1 MNSSPRLSDRVGRL
15 RQLQAARGFS
25 GLSPAAPLPG
35 DWPAGCEV
43 YQSSFAQA
51 RLWTLHQLEP
61 ELTAYHLPEVWK
73 LRGDL
78 DVPALQR
85 ALEGLIERHSTLRTS
100 FRLEGSEVIQIV
112 HPEGPLALIE
122 EALGER
128 DPEEVIGEWLEEESR
143 TPFDLT
149 GGLLLRARLLEFDG
163 KEHVLLINHHHI
175 ASDGWSRS
183 VLVRD
188 LVELY
193 NAERMGRSAQLEPL
207 SIHYP
212 DYAVW
217 QRQRLSGERLQ
228 ELNDYWIGQLRDLEP
243 LELPTDRPRPAMPS
257 HRGGSVGFT
266 IEPALLEPFEDL
278 CRREGATLQMGLLAV
293 VALLLHRYSRQED
306 FAIGVPIWG
315 RNHPDLENL
324 IGFFINTLPIR
335 TRFEREQSFRELL
348 VQVRDTSIGAY
359 DHQELPF
366 EQMVEA
372 LKVERDTS
380 RNPLVQVMLQVME
393 LPEAGLEQ
401 LDGLAVQSLPSRSD
415 SAKLDLSFDLRR
427 SADQSLSASITY
439 ATDLFDADRIE
450 RLSAH
455 LITLLISAVQAPD
468 QPAAALNLLPEPE
481 RQLIESWQQGPSI
494 EVPELCMHQL
504 FEQQVE
510 RTPEAI
516 ALIFEEQQLT
526 YRELNA
532 RANQLA
538 HHLIDRGVGPEV
550 IVALALERS
559 IELVVALLAILKA
572 GGAYLPLD
580 PAWPPLRLGQILAD
594 AAPVVVIGSSRSVPL
609 IQAAGMIAADAL
621 LAIPIGPGDSPEG
634 DGIESFWQSANPRS
648 DPAANPGRRQDPATA
663 AYLLYTSG
671 TTGNPKGV
679 LIEHRALV
687 SRTTDLVGRLRLDPT
702 AVVLAHTALSFD
714 ISIVEVLMP
723 LTGGARVVITSEEQ
737 HRDPSALIRLVND
750 QRITLLQATPSQW
763 EVLLRM
769 GYGEQPQILAIAGGE
784 ALPQLLAEAIRR
796 QSGGLINAYGPT
808 EVSIYASMQTVETDC
823 AVGIG
828 KPLAKTS
835 AVVLDRDGRPCPIG
849 IAGELYLAGCGVARG
864 YRNREKLTRE
874 RFVSDPLSAERSGGE
889 TTERFYATGDL
900 AHWNSDG
907 TLAYLGRI
915 DQQIKLRGF
924 RIEPSEIE
932 SHLLAHPAVE
942 QAVVVLRTDDPAN
955 PQLIAYWVPQEETG
969 PTPVTYA
976 TVVSASVPGA
986 AELHVFLA
994 GRLPDYM
1001 VPAAFVELEALPL
1014 TTNGKLDRKAL
1025 PAPSFAGD
1033 EKQRVEPSTDLE
1045 RQLHATWAEVLGHNE
1060 FGISD
1065 NFFYIGGHSLAA
1077 ARLLSRIEQ
1086 SLGSAPPLAALFQN
1100 PTIAGLAPLLGGTSG
1115 VAQASAAMLPAAP
1128 LLGDWPAGCEAYQSS
1143 FAQARLWFLHQLEPE
1158 LTAYHL
1164 PEVWKLRGDL
1174 DVPALQRAL
1183 EGLIERHS
1191 TLRTSFRLEG
1201 SEVIQIVHPEGPLAL
1216 IEEALGER
1224 DPEEVIGEW
1233 LEEESRTPF
1242 DLTGG
1247 LLLRAR
1253 LLEFDGKEH
1262 VLLINHHHIASD
1274 GWSRSVLVRDLV
1286 ELYNAE
1292 RMGRSAQLEPLS
1304 IHYPDYAAW
1313 QRQRLSGERLQELN
1327 DYWIG
1332 QLRDLEPLELPSD
1345 HPRPVTPSY
1354 LGDNVCFQIEPAL
1367 LEPFEELC
1375 RREGATLQMGLLAV
1389 VALLLHRY
1397 SRQED
1402 FAIGVPIWGRN
1413 HPELENLIGF
1423 FINTLPIR
1431 TRFESGLSFRE
1442 LLVQV
1447 RDTSI
1452 GAYDHQE
1459 LPFEQMV
1466 EALRVERDTSRNPL
1480 VQVMLQVIELPEPSL
1495 QGLEG
1500 LAVEHVDGRANAVR
1514 FDLEFVF
1521 RRQEQGL
1528 QVSIAHRTDLF
1539 DSERIGRLQGHITT
1553 LLDGVLASPER
1564 AIGELP
1570 ILTAP
1575 EAEQLVRWSQGP
1587 GNEVPDLSVH
1597 QLFEQQVERTPEAV
1611 ALVFGDQEFSYGELN
1626 ARANQL
1632 AHVLIARGVGLEVIV
1647 ALALER
1653 SIELVVALLAILKAG
1668 GAYLPL
1674 DPALPPQRL
1683 EQILED
1689 AAPAVVISAA
1699 GREIPCRS
1707 DRPMSL
1713 LRLDDPA
1720 LGLDG
1725 QSVDSPA
1732 ASHHSGRQ
1740 LAYLTYTSGSTG
1752 VPKGVLI
1759 EHRSILRLLDPSNP
1773 CAISSAERVLQ
1784 LAPLAFDAATFEVW
1798 APLLHG
1804 GTLVMAPPGEL
1815 SLQELAV
1822 LLRLQRISTLWL
1834 TAGLFHAM
1842 VEAELQ
1848 ALVGVRQILAG
1859 GDVLAPSAVQRL
1871 LDELPA
1877 GHRLINGY
1885 GPSESTTFTC
1895 CHALAAGETVDPGG
1909 VPIGRPIANTEV
1921 RILDECGHTCP
1932 IGVAGELHIGG
1943 AGLARGYL
1951 NNPELTAEKFIR
1963 DPLSTDPATRLYKS
1977 GDLASWNADGTLAF
1991 HGRNDHQI
1999 KLRGFRIELGEIEA
2013 NLLAHLGV
2021 AQAVVLLRHDDP
2033 NNPRLIAYW
2042 VADASHETTASA
2054 STEQLR
2060 SFLRERLPGYMVP
2073 AAFLQLEALPLTP
2086 NGKLDRKAL
2095 PAPSFSGDQEQRVEP
2110 STDLERQLHAIWAEV
2125 LGHADFGI
2133 TDNFFAVGGHSLAA
2147 ARLVS
2152 RMEQSIGSSPVL
2164 TALFQNPSIA
2174 GLVQLMQGTVSAIS
2188 PSLVTLQP
2196 EGERSPLFVIH
2207 GWGGTVWGFVDLARA
2222 LAPERPV
2229 YGLQAAGAELGL
2241 PPKGSVRDMAAEY
2254 AEQIIRLRPDG
2265 MIHLVGYSAGGWY
2278 AHAVAEALLERGA
2291 ALGLFAVMDT
2301 HATARIH
2308 RRLGVVLLLQ
2318 RLYSRLGVHFTGLI
2332 ESSGK
2337 RSRSR
2342 YLLGRV
2348 QALRRLL
2355 DHYLQAG
2362 INRPSLEGFPTGGP
2376 ARDWDPFAQLPKSNY
2391 RPRRLPIEAD
2401 VFAPLSRLP
2410 ELRSLWRF
2418 YARGGFKF
2426 HPIFSDH
2433 HDFYRLD
2440 LIPDLAKAVE
2450 SALERFEVTSG

>member
-1 MNSSPRLSDRVGRL
+1 MNSSPRLSDRVGKL
-15 RQLQAARGFS
+15 RQLQAARGLS

-43 YQSSFAQA
+43 YQASFAQA

-100 FRLEGSEVIQIV
+100 FRLEGSEVIQII
-112 HPEGPLALIE
+112 HPAAPLLLSA

-128 DPEEVIGEWLEEESR
+128 DPEEVIGEWLEEEIR

-149 GGLLLRARLLEFDG
+149 AGLLLRARLLAVDG

-183 VLVRD
+183 VLARD

-193 NAERMGRSAQLEPL
+193 NAQVAGRSAQLEPL
-207 SIHYP
+207 SVHY
-212 DYAVW
+212 
-217 QRQRLSGERLQ
+217 E
-228 ELNDYWIGQLRDLEP
+228 
-243 LELPTDRPRPAMPS
+243 
-257 HRGGSVGFT
+257 
-266 IEPALLEPFEDL
+266 
-278 CRREGATLQMGLLAV
+278 
-293 VALLLHRYSRQED
+293 
-306 FAIGVPIWG
+306 
-315 RNHPDLENL
+315 
-324 IGFFINTLPIR
+324 
-335 TRFEREQSFRELL
+335 
-348 VQVRDTSIGAY
+348 
-359 DHQELPF
+359 
-366 EQMVEA
+366 
-372 LKVERDTS
+372 
-380 RNPLVQVMLQVME
+380 
-393 LPEAGLEQ
+393 
-401 LDGLAVQSLPSRSD
+401 
-415 SAKLDLSFDLRR
+415 
-427 SADQSLSASITY
+427 
-439 ATDLFDADRIE
+439 
-450 RLSAH
+450 
-455 LITLLISAVQAPD
+455 
-468 QPAAALNLLPEPE
+468 
-481 RQLIESWQQGPSI
+481 
-494 EVPELCMHQL
+494 
-504 FEQQVE
+504 
-510 RTPEAI
+510 
-516 ALIFEEQQLT
+516 
-526 YRELNA
+526 
-532 RANQLA
+532 
-538 HHLIDRGVGPEV
+538 
-550 IVALALERS
+550 
-559 IELVVALLAILKA
+559 
-572 GGAYLPLD
+572 
-580 PAWPPLRLGQILAD
+580 
-594 AAPVVVIGSSRSVPL
+594 
-609 IQAAGMIAADAL
+609 
-621 LAIPIGPGDSPEG
+621 
-634 DGIESFWQSANPRS
+634 
-648 DPAANPGRRQDPATA
+648 
-663 AYLLYTSG
+663 
-671 TTGNPKGV
+671 
-679 LIEHRALV
+679 
-687 SRTTDLVGRLRLDPT
+687 
-702 AVVLAHTALSFD
+702 
-714 ISIVEVLMP
+714 
-723 LTGGARVVITSEEQ
+723 
-737 HRDPSALIRLVND
+737 
-750 QRITLLQATPSQW
+750 
-763 EVLLRM
+763 
-769 GYGEQPQILAIAGGE
+769 
-784 ALPQLLAEAIRR
+784 
-796 QSGGLINAYGPT
+796 
-808 EVSIYASMQTVETDC
+808 
-823 AVGIG
+823 
-828 KPLAKTS
+828 
-835 AVVLDRDGRPCPIG
+835 
-849 IAGELYLAGCGVARG
+849 
-864 YRNREKLTRE
+864 
-874 RFVSDPLSAERSGGE
+874 
-889 TTERFYATGDL
+889 
-900 AHWNSDG
+900 
-907 TLAYLGRI
+907 
-915 DQQIKLRGF
+915 
-924 RIEPSEIE
+924 
-932 SHLLAHPAVE
+932 
-942 QAVVVLRTDDPAN
+942 
-955 PQLIAYWVPQEETG
+955 
-969 PTPVTYA
+969 
-976 TVVSASVPGA
+976 
-986 AELHVFLA
+986 
-994 GRLPDYM
+994 
-1001 VPAAFVELEALPL
+1001 
-1014 TTNGKLDRKAL
+1014 
-1025 PAPSFAGD
+1025 
-1033 EKQRVEPSTDLE
+1033 
-1045 RQLHATWAEVLGHNE
+1045 
-1060 FGISD
+1060 
-1065 NFFYIGGHSLAA
+1065 
-1077 ARLLSRIEQ
+1077 
-1086 SLGSAPPLAALFQN
+1086 
-1100 PTIAGLAPLLGGTSG
+1100 
-1115 VAQASAAMLPAAP
+1115 
-1128 LLGDWPAGCEAYQSS
+1128 
-1143 FAQARLWFLHQLEPE
+1143 
-1158 LTAYHL
+1158 
-1164 PEVWKLRGDL
+1164 
-1174 DVPALQRAL
+1174 
-1183 EGLIERHS
+1183 
-1191 TLRTSFRLEG
+1191 
-1201 SEVIQIVHPEGPLAL
+1201 
-1216 IEEALGER
+1216 
-1224 DPEEVIGEW
+1224 
-1233 LEEESRTPF
+1233 
-1242 DLTGG
+1242 
-1247 LLLRAR
+1247 
-1253 LLEFDGKEH
+1253 
-1262 VLLINHHHIASD
+1262 
-1274 GWSRSVLVRDLV
+1274 
-1286 ELYNAE
+1286 
-1292 RMGRSAQLEPLS
+1292 
-1304 IHYPDYAAW
+1304 DYAAW

-1332 QLRDLEPLELPSD
+1332 QLRDLDPLELPSD

-1354 LGDNVCFQIEPAL
+1354 RGDNVCFQIEPAL

-1413 HPELENLIGF
+1413 HPDLEKLIGF

-1431 TRFESGLSFRE
+1431 TRFQTNQTFRDLLSQVKES
-1442 LLVQV
+1442 
-1447 RDTSI
+1447 SI

-1466 EALRVERDTSRNPL
+1466 EALNVERDTSRNPL
-1480 VQVMLQVIELPEPSL
+1480 VQVMLQVMELPEPSL

-1528 QVSIAHRTDLF
+1528 QVSIAYSTDLF

-1564 AIGELP
+1564 ANYELP

-1575 EAEQLVRWSQGP
+1575 EAEQLVRWSQCP
-1587 GNEVPDLSVH
+1587 SNEVPDLSVH

-1632 AHVLIARGVGLEVIV
+1632 AHLLIARGVGLEVIV
-1647 ALALER
+1647 AVALDR

-1674 DPALPPQRL
+1674 DPALPPRRL

-1707 DRPMSL
+1707 DLPTSL

-1759 EHRSILRLLDPSNP
+1759 EHRSILRLLDSSNP

-1848 ALVGVRQILAG
+1848 ALAGVRQILAG

-1895 CHALAAGETVDPGG
+1895 CYALAAGETVDPGG

-1999 KLRGFRIELGEIEA
+1999 KLRGFRIEPGEIEA

-2042 VADASHETTASA
+2042 VADASHEPTASA

-2133 TDNFFAVGGHSLAA
+2133 TDNFFAVGGHSLAVA
-2147 ARLVS
+2147 IIAS
-2152 RMEQSIGSSPVL
+2152 RTEKANGMPISL
-2164 TALFQNPSIA
+2164 AKLFQNPTIA
-2174 GLVQLMQGTVSAIS
+2174 GLVDQLGNEKGESQEDDLCC
-2188 PSLVTLQP
+2188 LVPLQP
-2196 EGERSPLFVIH
+2196 LGSRRPLVIVPGLRGGLFFEEGASL
-2207 GWGGTVWGFVDLARA
+2207 
-2222 LAPERPV
+2222 LAPHQPV
-2229 YGLQAAGAELGL
+2229 YGLRVIGDLAST
-2241 PPKGSVRDMAAEY
+2241 GSQRFET
-2254 AEQIIRLRPDG
+2254 IISTFADLIVDFWRQGDINL
-2265 MIHLVGYSAGGWY
+2265 MGYSVGGWY
-2278 AHAVAEALLERGA
+2278 GHALAAELLRRGR
-2291 ALGLFAVMDT
+2291 
-2301 HATARIH
+2301 RIGT
-2308 RRLGVVLLLQ
+2308 LVIID
-2318 RLYSRLGVHFTGLI
+2318 TGLNVRI
-2332 ESSGK
+2332 
-2337 RSRSR
+2337 SRSLGAKLFLDR
-2342 YLLGRV
+2342 LSQVRLRMHMRNLVRAPDLEKRRTYLWGKMRTLK
-2348 QALRRLL
+2348 QSIEACF
-2355 DHYLQAG
+2355 
-2362 INRPSLEGFPTGGP
+2362 SL
-2376 ARDWDPFAQLPKSNY
+2376 
-2391 RPRRLPIEAD
+2391 RLPRPGVNLDKA
-2401 VFAPLSRLP
+2401 VFS
-2410 ELRSLWRF
+2410 
-2418 YARGGFKF
+2418 RGGEISVKF
-2426 HPIFSDH
+2426 RKLTFS
-2433 HDFYRLD
+2433 
-2440 LIPDLAKAVE
+2440 
-2450 SALERFEVTSG
+2450 